1 MTSSA
6 TPTGTQSESA
16 EPSEHQASLASRYG
30 RPKRHLSKR
39 TAIVLAAV
47 ALVLSLVV
55 VYFLTRNQ
63 HASYDTENIAF
74 DVVSSRQMDVTVAVK
89 LPAEDSVTCGIQ
101 VLAEDHA
108 VVGYAEETFTGAD
121 GRDAGG
127 GQREVQRT
135 VPIRTVFEGVT
146 GQISICWTN

>member
-6 TPTGTQSESA
+6 YPSGEPSSTV

-30 RPKRHLSKR
+30 RPKRRIGKR
-39 TAIVLAAV
+39 TAIILAVV

-55 VYFLTRNQ
+55 IFFLTRNQ
-63 HASYDTENIAF
+63 HTSYDTENVAF

-89 LPAEDSVTCGIQ
+89 LPADESVTCGIQ

-108 VVGYAEETFTGAD
+108 VVGYTEETFTGAQ

-146 GQISICWTN
+146 GQVSICWKN